1 MLILEILLILAL
13 VVWQGVVFTRNRQLI
28 SRVGEMYPAAGRIA
42 VQPIAVPVAEPLNL
56 GASSEWQLMATPEAA
71 PRPTATPTFYDALSA
86 NQASSEFQ
94 QIIADT
100 NEYLLNNRGAAADF
114 GILKDISERHAEALD
129 DEIQAQVTTPLY
141 LGLLGTF
148 TGAILGLVALVGN
161 PFGEAASGTSFSNT
175 DVQHFLG
182 GVLIAMVGSL
192 FGLAFT
198 LAGNQLLKQ
207 ARAQRDKQKNAY
219 YTFLQKALL
228 PKLNS
233 DMQAGMS
240 NLKAVLDTFNQDFF
254 SQIQNDFFSK
264 IHEFTPLIVSITD
277 NVSIQKKFL
286 EQLEKIGYS
295 ELANATIKVF
305 DRVDE
310 SAQTFEKFLGYQQ
323 ALNNTVTHGAEVA
336 QVITALLNRLT
347 ALEQGLASVPQYL
360 QQHDDALRQQV
371 AFFSQHGKLLADL
384 GAQIRQGVDA
394 GVQRMDAELDG
405 RLVELQREAAAAHEQ
420 WQRHFRQ
427 LNEDNIY
434 QKITEYL
441 NPFTQ
446 LPDQQRRLNTLQEQ
460 QAQQSAQALQR
471 LEARLANDTKLQQDL
486 LQQVARTN
494 AVLEKI
500 TQPNWFQRTI
510 LGKK

>member
-1 MLILEILLILAL
+1 MLLIEILLIVAL
-13 VVWQGVVFTRNRQLI
+13 VAWQAVVFWRNRQLTD
-28 SRVGEMYPAAGRIA
+28 RVGAMYPAAGAVA
-42 VQPIAVPVAEPLNL
+42 VQPIAFTA
-56 GASSEWQLMATPEAA
+56 AQPEKN
-71 PRPTATPTFYDALSA
+71 FEVQYDALLA
-86 NQASSEFQ
+86 RDASPEFGQ
-94 QIIADT
+94 VVVDT

-129 DEIQAQVTTPLY
+129 EEIQAQIATPLY

-148 TGAILGLVALVGN
+148 TGAILGLVSLVGN
-161 PFGEAASGTSFSNT
+161 PFADAVVDPAKDTSFSNN

-182 GVLIAMVGSL
+182 GVLIAMIGSL

-198 LAGNQLLKQ
+198 LAGNQRLKQ
-207 ARAQRDKQKNAY
+207 ARAGRDRNKNAY

-240 NLKAVLDTFNQDFF
+240 NLKSVLDTFNTDFF

-264 IHEFTPLIVSITD
+264 IHEFTPLIASITE
-277 NVSIQKKFL
+277 NVSVQKRFL

-336 QVITALLNRLT
+336 QVITALLNRLG

-384 GAQIRQGVDA
+384 GAQVRQGVSE
-394 GVQRMDAELDG
+394 GTHRMDVALDG
-405 RLVELQREAAAAHEQ
+405 RLQELQREATEAHEQ
-420 WQRHFRQ
+420 WQRHFRE
-427 LNEDNIY
+427 LNHNNVY
-434 QKITEYL
+434 QQITEYL

-446 LPDQQRRLNTLQEQ
+446 LPAQQKDLNVLQER
-460 QAQQSAQALQR
+460 QAALAAQAMQR
-471 LEARLANDTKLQQDL
+471 LEARLLADASLQEQL
-486 LQQVARTN
+486 LQQVDRTN
-494 AVLEKI
+494 AVLEKL
-500 TQPNWFQRTI
+500 TQPTWFQRTV

>member
-1 MLILEILLILAL
+1 MLLIEILLILAL
-13 VVWQGVVFTRNRQLI
+13 VAWQAVVFLRNRQLI
-28 SRVGEMYPAAGRIA
+28 GRIQDMYPAAGA
-42 VQPIAVPVAEPLNL
+42 VGVQPIPYTAAQPEKNFAV
-56 GASSEWQLMATPEAA
+56 Q
-71 PRPTATPTFYDALSA
+71 YDALIA
-86 NQASSEFQ
+86 NNTSPEFG
-94 QIIADT
+94 QIITDT

-129 DEIQAQVTTPLY
+129 DEIQAQITTPLY

-148 TGAILGLVALVGN
+148 TGAIIGLVSLVGN
-161 PFGEAASGTSFSNT
+161 PFADVTANPNTDTSFSNG

-182 GVLIAMVGSL
+182 GVLIAMIGSL

-207 ARAQRDKQKNAY
+207 ARAVRDRQKNAY

-240 NLKAVLDTFNQDFF
+240 NLKSVLDTFNAEFF

-264 IHEFTPLIVSITD
+264 IHEFTPLIASITE
-277 NVSIQKKFL
+277 NVSVQKRFL

-295 ELANATIKVF
+295 ELANATVKVF

-323 ALNNTVTHGAEVA
+323 ALNTTVTHSTEAA
-336 QVITALLNRLT
+336 QTIGALLNRLT
-347 ALEQGLASVPQYL
+347 ALEQGLTSVPQYL

-371 AFFSQHGKLLADL
+371 AFFTQHSSLLKDL
-384 GAQIRQGVDA
+384 GAQIRQGVSE
-394 GVQRMDAELDG
+394 GVHRMDAELDG
-405 RLVELQREAAAAHEQ
+405 RLQQLQQEASTAHEQ
-420 WQRHFRQ
+420 WQQHFRR
-427 LNEDNIY
+427 LNQDNIY

-446 LPDQQRRLNTLQEQ
+446 LPAQQKDLNLLQERQSQ
-460 QAQQSAQALQR
+460 QTAQAMQR
-471 LEARLANDTKLQQDL
+471 LEGRLLVDSQLQQEL
-486 LQQVARTN
+486 LKQVDRTN
-494 AVLEKI
+494 KVLEELTK
-500 TQPNWFQRTI
+500 PNWFQRNV

>member
-1 MLILEILLILAL
+1 MFLVEILLILAL
-13 VVWQGVVFTRNRQLI
+13 VAWQAVVFLRNRLLI
-28 SRVGEMYPAAGRIA
+28 GRIQGMYPAAGA
-42 VQPIAVPVAEPLNL
+42 VGVQPIPYTAA
-56 GASSEWQLMATPEAA
+56 QPEKN
-71 PRPTATPTFYDALSA
+71 FEVQYDALIA
-86 NQASSEFQ
+86 NNTSPEFG
-94 QIIADT
+94 QIITDT

-129 DEIQAQVTTPLY
+129 DEIQAQITTPLY

-148 TGAILGLVALVGN
+148 TGAIIGLVSLVGN
-161 PFGEAASGTSFSNT
+161 PFADVAANPNTDTSFSNG

-182 GVLIAMVGSL
+182 GVLIAMIGSL

-207 ARAQRDKQKNAY
+207 ARAVRDRQKNAY

-240 NLKAVLDTFNQDFF
+240 NLKSVLDSFNAEFF

-264 IHEFTPLIVSITD
+264 IHEFTPLIASITE
-277 NVSIQKKFL
+277 NVSVQKRFL

-295 ELANATIKVF
+295 ELANATVKVF

-323 ALNNTVTHGAEVA
+323 ALNTTVVHSTEAA
-336 QVITALLNRLT
+336 QTIGALLNRLT

-384 GAQIRQGVDA
+384 GAQIRQGVSE
-394 GVQRMDAELDG
+394 GVHRMDAELDG
-405 RLVELQREAAAAHEQ
+405 RLQELQKEASAAHEQ
-420 WQRHFRQ
+420 WQQHFRR
-427 LNEDNIY
+427 LNQDNIY

-446 LPDQQRRLNTLQEQ
+446 LPAQQKDLNLLQER
-460 QAQQSAQALQR
+460 QAQQTAQAMQR
-471 LEARLANDTKLQQDL
+471 LEGRLVVDSQVQQEL
-486 LQQVARTN
+486 LKQVDRTN
-494 AVLEKI
+494 KVLEELTK
-500 TQPNWFQRTI
+500 PNWFQRNF

>member
-1 MLILEILLILAL
+1 MLIIELLLILAL
-13 VVWQGVVFTRNRQLI
+13 VAWQAVVFWRNRQLTD
-28 SRVGEMYPAAGRIA
+28 RVGAMYPAAGAVA
-42 VQPIAVPVAEPLNL
+42 VQPIAYTAAN
-56 GASSEWQLMATPEAA
+56 PEKN
-71 PRPTATPTFYDALSA
+71 FDVQYDALLTRDA
-86 NQASSEFQ
+86 APEFG

-100 NEYLLNNRGAAADF
+100 NEYLQNNRGAAADF

-129 DEIQAQVTTPLY
+129 EEIQAQIATPLY

-148 TGAILGLVALVGN
+148 TGAILGLVSLVGN
-161 PFGEAASGTSFSNT
+161 PFVGAAADPARDTSFSNV

-182 GVLIAMVGSL
+182 GVLIAMIGSL

-207 ARAQRDKQKNAY
+207 ARARRDRNKNAY

-240 NLKAVLDTFNQDFF
+240 NLKSVLDTFNTEFF
-254 SQIQNDFFSK
+254 SQIQNDFFCK
-264 IHEFTPLIVSITD
+264 IHEFTPLIASITE
-277 NVSIQKKFL
+277 NVSVQKRFL

-323 ALNNTVTHGAEVA
+323 ALNNTVTHSTEAA
-336 QVITALLNRLT
+336 QVINTLLNRLT
-347 ALEQGLASVPQYL
+347 ALEQGLSSVPQYL

-384 GAQIRQGVDA
+384 GAQIRQGVSE
-394 GVQRMDAELDG
+394 GVHRMDSQLDG
-405 RLVELQREAAAAHEQ
+405 RLQELQREATQAHEQ
-420 WQRHFRQ
+420 WQRHFRE
-427 LNEDNIY
+427 LNSNNVY

-446 LPDQQRRLNTLQEQ
+446 LPAQQKDLNVLQER
-460 QAQQSAQALQR
+460 QAALTAQALQR
-471 LEARLANDTKLQQDL
+471 LEGRLLADSQLQQQL
-486 LQQVARTN
+486 MQQVALTN
-494 AVLEKI
+494 SVLADLTK
-500 TQPNWFQRTI
+500 PNWFQRTV

>member
-1 MLILEILLILAL
+1 MLLLEIILVLAL
-13 VVWQGVVFTRNRQLI
+13 VAWQGVVFWRNRQLTD
-28 SRVGEMYPAAGRIA
+28 RVGTMFPAAGTVG
-42 VQPIAVPVAEPLNL
+42 VQPIPFSAA
-56 GASSEWQLMATPEAA
+56 QPEKN
-71 PRPTATPTFYDALSA
+71 FDVQYDALITRD
-86 NQASSEFQ
+86 ASPEFN

-129 DEIQAQVTTPLY
+129 EEIQAQIATPLY

-161 PFGEAASGTSFSNT
+161 PFAEVSANPRLDTSFSNT
-175 DVQHFLG
+175 DVQRFLG
-182 GVLIAMVGSL
+182 GVLIAMIGSL

-198 LAGNQLLKQ
+198 LAGNHLLKQ
-207 ARAQRDKQKNAY
+207 ARAVRDRNKNAY

-240 NLKAVLDTFNQDFF
+240 NLKAVLDSFNAEFF

-264 IHEFTPLIVSITD
+264 IHEFTPLIASITE
-277 NVSIQKKFL
+277 NVSVQKRFL

-336 QVITALLNRLT
+336 QVINALLNRLT

-384 GAQIRQGVDA
+384 GAQIRQGVSE
-394 GVQRMDAELDG
+394 GVHRMDAELDG
-405 RLVELQREAAAAHEQ
+405 RLQELQQEATAAHEQ
-420 WQRHFRQ
+420 WQQHFRR
-427 LNEDNIY
+427 LNQDNIY

-446 LPDQQRRLNTLQEQ
+446 LPAQQQHLNELQER
-460 QAQQSAQALQR
+460 QAALAAQALQR
-471 LEARLANDTKLQQDL
+471 LEVRIAADAALQRSL
-486 LQQVARTN
+486 LEQVDRTN
-494 AVLEKI
+494 RVLEEI
-500 TQPNWFQRTI
+500 TRPNWFQRTV

>member
-1 MLILEILLILAL
+1 MLIVEILLVLAL
-13 VVWQGVVFTRNRQLI
+13 VGWQALVFFRNRQLI
-28 SRVGEMYPAAGRIA
+28 RQVEDMYPVAGRIA
-42 VQPIAVPVAEPLNL
+42 VQPIVVPYTTGDLSQNPDI
-56 GASSEWQLMATPEAA
+56 
-71 PRPTATPTFYDALSA
+71 RYDALIA
-86 NQASSEFQ
+86 NNPSTEFG

-114 GILKDISERHAEALD
+114 AILKDISERHAEALD
-129 DEIQAQVTTPLY
+129 EEIQAQIATPLY

-161 PFGEAASGTSFSNT
+161 PFADVSPNPAADTSFSNS
-175 DVQHFLG
+175 DVQRFLG
-182 GVLIAMVGSL
+182 GVLIAMIGSL

-198 LAGNQLLKQ
+198 LAGNHLLKQ
-207 ARAQRDKQKNAY
+207 ARALSDRHRNAY

-233 DMQAGMS
+233 DMQTGMS
-240 NLKAVLDTFNQDFF
+240 NLKAVLDTFNTDFF
-254 SQIQNDFFSK
+254 SKIQNDFFSK
-264 IHEFTPLIVSITD
+264 ISEFTPLIASITD
-277 NVSIQKKFL
+277 NISIQKNFL
-286 EQLEKIGYS
+286 EKIEQIGYS

-336 QVITALLNRLT
+336 QVIVALLNRLT

-371 AFFSQHGKLLADL
+371 AFFTQHGKLLTDL
-384 GAQIRQGVDA
+384 GAQIRQGLSE
-394 GVQRMDAELDG
+394 GVHKIDTELDE
-405 RLVELQREAAAAHEQ
+405 RLLELQREATTAHEE

-427 LNEDNIY
+427 LNQDNVY

-441 NPFTQ
+441 NPFSQ
-446 LPDQQRRLNTLQEQ
+446 LPEQ
-460 QAQQSAQALQR
+460 QKALNIIQERQALQTNR
-471 LEARLANDTKLQQDL
+471 ALEQLEQRLAADTTLQQQL

-494 AVLEKI
+494 TVLEQLTK
-500 TQPNWFQRTI
+500 PNWFQRTL

>member
-1 MLILEILLILAL
+1 MLLLEIVLVLAL
-13 VVWQGVVFTRNRQLI
+13 VAWQGIVFWRNRLLTD
-28 SRVGEMYPAAGRIA
+28 RVAAMYPAAGAVA
-42 VQPIAVPVAEPLNL
+42 VQPIPFTAANPDKNFAV
-56 GASSEWQLMATPEAA
+56 Q
-71 PRPTATPTFYDALSA
+71 YDALITRD
-86 NQASSEFQ
+86 ASPEFG
-94 QIIADT
+94 QIVADT

-129 DEIQAQVTTPLY
+129 EEIQAQIATPLY
-141 LGLLGTF
+141 LGVLGTF

-161 PFGEAASGTSFSNT
+161 PFAEVSANPQLDTSFSNN
-175 DVQHFLG
+175 DVQRFLG
-182 GVLIAMVGSL
+182 GVLIAMIGSL

-198 LAGNQLLKQ
+198 LAGNHLLKQ
-207 ARAQRDKQKNAY
+207 ARTVRDRNKNAY

-240 NLKAVLDTFNQDFF
+240 NLKAVLDSFNAEFF

-264 IHEFTPLIVSITD
+264 IHEFTPLIASITE
-277 NVSIQKKFL
+277 NVSVQKRFL

-336 QVITALLNRLT
+336 QVINALLNRLT
-347 ALEQGLASVPQYL
+347 SLEQGLASVPQYL

-384 GAQIRQGVDA
+384 GAQIRQGVSE
-394 GVQRMDAELDG
+394 GVHRMDQELDG
-405 RLVELQREAAAAHEQ
+405 RLQELQQEATQAHEQ
-420 WQRHFRQ
+420 WQQHFRR
-427 LNEDNIY
+427 LNQDNIY

-441 NPFTQ
+441 NPSTQ
-446 LPDQQRRLNTLQEQ
+446 LPAQQKDLNTLQER
-460 QAQQSAQALQR
+460 QAAVTAQALQR
-471 LEARLANDTKLQQDL
+471 LEVRIAADAALQGSL
-486 LQQVARTN
+486 LEQVQRTN

-500 TQPNWFQRTI
+500 TQPNWFQRAV

>member
-1 MLILEILLILAL
+1 MLIIEILLVLAL
-13 VVWQGVVFTRNRQLI
+13 VAWQAVVFWRNRQLTD
-28 SRVGEMYPAAGRIA
+28 RVAAMYPVAGGVA
-42 VQPIAVPVAEPLNL
+42 VQPIPFTAANPEKNFAV
-56 GASSEWQLMATPEAA
+56 Q
-71 PRPTATPTFYDALSA
+71 YDALITRD
-86 NQASSEFQ
+86 ASPEFG
-94 QIIADT
+94 QIVIDT

-129 DEIQAQVTTPLY
+129 EEIQAQIATPLY

-148 TGAILGLVALVGN
+148 VGAILGLVALVGN
-161 PFGEAASGTSFSNT
+161 PFAEAVADPAKDTSFSNG
-175 DVQHFLG
+175 DVQRFLG
-182 GVLIAMVGSL
+182 GVLIAMIGSL

-207 ARAQRDKQKNAY
+207 ARALRDRHKNAY

-240 NLKAVLDTFNQDFF
+240 NLKAVLDTFNAEFF

-264 IHEFTPLIVSITD
+264 IHEFTPLIASITE
-277 NVSIQKKFL
+277 NVSVQKRFL

-323 ALNNTVTHGAEVA
+323 ALNNTVNHGAEVA
-336 QVITALLNRLT
+336 QVITALLNRLS

-384 GAQIRQGVDA
+384 GAQIRQGVSE
-394 GVQRMDAELDG
+394 GVHRMDVELDG
-405 RLVELQREAAAAHEQ
+405 RLQELQQEATQAHEQ
-420 WQRHFRQ
+420 WQQHFRR
-427 LNEDNIY
+427 LNQDNIY

-446 LPDQQRRLNTLQEQ
+446 LPAQQKDLNTLQER
-460 QAQQSAQALQR
+460 QAAVTAQALQR
-471 LEARLANDTKLQQDL
+471 LEVRIAADAALQGSL
-486 LQQVARTN
+486 LEQVQRTN

-500 TQPNWFQRTI
+500 TQPNWFQRAV

>member
-1 MLILEILLILAL
+1 MLLLEILLIVAL
-13 VVWQGVVFTRNRQLI
+13 VAWQAVVFWHNRQLTGQV
-28 SRVGEMYPAAGRIA
+28 RAMYPVAGAVA
-42 VQPIAVPVAEPLNL
+42 VQPIPFTSTNPEKHFAV
-56 GASSEWQLMATPEAA
+56 Q
-71 PRPTATPTFYDALSA
+71 YDALITR
-86 NQASSEFQ
+86 NASPEFAE
-94 QIIADT
+94 IITDT

-129 DEIQAQVTTPLY
+129 EEIQAQIATPLY

-148 TGAILGLVALVGN
+148 TGAILGLISLVGN
-161 PFGEAASGTSFSNT
+161 PFAEVATDPGKDTSFNNS
-175 DVQHFLG
+175 DVLHFLG
-182 GVLIAMVGSL
+182 GVLIAMIGSL

-207 ARAQRDKQKNAY
+207 ARAVRDRNKNAY

-240 NLKAVLDTFNQDFF
+240 NLKSVLDTFNADFF

-264 IHEFTPLIVSITD
+264 IHEFTPLIASITE
-277 NVSIQKKFL
+277 NVSVQKNFL

-336 QVITALLNRLT
+336 QVITTLLNRLT
-347 ALEQGLASVPQYL
+347 SLEQGLASVPQYL

-384 GAQIRQGVDA
+384 GAQIRQGVSE
-394 GVQRMDAELDG
+394 GVHRMDVELDS
-405 RLVELQREAAAAHEQ
+405 RLQELQQEATQAHEQ
-420 WQRHFRQ
+420 WQRHFRE
-427 LNEDNIY
+427 LNNNNVY

-441 NPFTQ
+441 DPFTQ
-446 LPDQQRRLNTLQEQ
+446 LPAQQRDLNALQER
-460 QAQQSAQALQR
+460 QAGLAAQAMQRLEVRIAADAALQR
-471 LEARLANDTKLQQDL
+471 SLLE
-486 LQQVARTN
+486 QVEHTN
-494 AVLEKI
+494 AVLEKVA
-500 TQPNWFQRTI
+500 QPNWFQRTV

>member
-1 MLILEILLILAL
+1 MLIIEILLVLAL
-13 VVWQGVVFTRNRQLI
+13 VAWQAVVFWRNRQLTD
-28 SRVGEMYPAAGRIA
+28 RVAAMYPVAGGVA
-42 VQPIAVPVAEPLNL
+42 VQPIPFTAANPEKNFAV
-56 GASSEWQLMATPEAA
+56 Q
-71 PRPTATPTFYDALSA
+71 YDALITRD
-86 NQASSEFQ
+86 ASPEFG
-94 QIIADT
+94 QIVIDT

-129 DEIQAQVTTPLY
+129 EEIQAQIATPLY

-148 TGAILGLVALVGN
+148 VGAILGLVALVGN
-161 PFGEAASGTSFSNT
+161 PFAEAVADPAKDTSFSNG
-175 DVQHFLG
+175 DVQRFLG
-182 GVLIAMVGSL
+182 GVLIAMIGSL

-207 ARAQRDKQKNAY
+207 ARALRDRHKNAY

-240 NLKAVLDTFNQDFF
+240 NLKAVLDTFNAEFF

-264 IHEFTPLIVSITD
+264 IHEFTPLIASITE
-277 NVSIQKKFL
+277 NVSVQKRFL

-323 ALNNTVTHGAEVA
+323 ALNNTVNHGAEVA
-336 QVITALLNRLT
+336 QVITALLNRLS

-384 GAQIRQGVDA
+384 GAQIRQGVSE
-394 GVQRMDAELDG
+394 GVHRMDVELDG
-405 RLVELQREAAAAHEQ
+405 RLQELQQEATQAHEQ
-420 WQRHFRQ
+420 WQQYFRR
-427 LNEDNIY
+427 LNQDNIY

-441 NPFTQ
+441 DPFTQ
-446 LPDQQRRLNTLQEQ
+446 LPAQQKDLNTLQER
-460 QAQQSAQALQR
+460 QAAVTAQALQR
-471 LEARLANDTKLQQDL
+471 LEVRIAADAALQGSL
-486 LQQVARTN
+486 LEQVQRTN

-500 TQPNWFQRTI
+500 TQPNWFQRAV

>member
-1 MLILEILLILAL
+1 
-13 VVWQGVVFTRNRQLI
+13 
-28 SRVGEMYPAAGRIA
+28 
-42 VQPIAVPVAEPLNL
+42 
-56 GASSEWQLMATPEAA
+56 
-71 PRPTATPTFYDALSA
+71 
-86 NQASSEFQ
+86 
-94 QIIADT
+94 
-100 NEYLLNNRGAAADF
+100 
-114 GILKDISERHAEALD
+114 
-129 DEIQAQVTTPLY
+129 
-141 LGLLGTF
+141 
-148 TGAILGLVALVGN
+148 
-161 PFGEAASGTSFSNT
+161 
-175 DVQHFLG
+175 
-182 GVLIAMVGSL
+182 
-192 FGLAFT
+192 

-207 ARAQRDKQKNAY
+207 ARARRDRNKNAY

-240 NLKAVLDTFNQDFF
+240 NLKSVLDTFNAEFF

-264 IHEFTPLIVSITD
+264 IHEFTPLIASITE
-277 NVSIQKKFL
+277 NVSVQKRFL

-323 ALNNTVTHGAEVA
+323 ALNTTVTHSTEAA
-336 QVITALLNRLT
+336 QTIGALLSRLT

-384 GAQIRQGVDA
+384 GAQIRQGVSE
-394 GVQRMDAELDG
+394 GVHRMDVELDG
-405 RLVELQREAAAAHEQ
+405 RLRELQQEATQAHEQ
-420 WQRHFRQ
+420 WQRHFRE
-427 LNEDNIY
+427 LNNNNVY

-446 LPDQQRRLNTLQEQ
+446 LPAQQRDLNSLQER
-460 QAQQSAQALQR
+460 QAALVAQALQR
-471 LEARLANDTKLQQDL
+471 LEVRIAADSALQRSL
-486 LQQVARTN
+486 LEQVERTN
-494 AVLEKI
+494 AVLEKV
-500 TQPNWFQRTI
+500 TQPNWFQRTV

>member
-1 MLILEILLILAL
+1 MLFIEIALILAL
-13 VVWQGVVFTRNRQLI
+13 VAWQAVVFWRNRQLI
-28 SRVGEMYPAAGRIA
+28 ERVSAMYPPAGRVA
-42 VQPIAVPVAEPLNL
+42 VQPIPFTSANPDKNFEVH
-56 GASSEWQLMATPEAA
+56 
-71 PRPTATPTFYDALSA
+71 YDALITRD
-86 NQASSEFQ
+86 ASPEFS

-100 NEYLLNNRGAAADF
+100 NEYLQNNRGAAADF

-129 DEIQAQVTTPLY
+129 EEIQAQIATPLY

-148 TGAILGLVALVGN
+148 TGAILGLLSLVGN
-161 PFGEAASGTSFSNT
+161 PFADVVTDPALDTSFSNT

-207 ARAQRDKQKNAY
+207 ARAVRDRNINAY
-219 YTFLQKALL
+219 YTYLQKALL

-233 DMQAGMS
+233 DMQAGMA
-240 NLKAVLDTFNQDFF
+240 NLKSVLDTFNAEFF

-264 IHEFTPLIVSITD
+264 IHEFTPLIASITE
-277 NVSIQKKFL
+277 NVSVQKRFL

-295 ELANATIKVF
+295 ELANATVKVF

-384 GAQIRQGVDA
+384 GAQIRQGVSE
-394 GVQRMDAELDG
+394 GVHRMDQELDG
-405 RLVELQREAAAAHEQ
+405 RLVELQKEATEAHEQ
-420 WQRHFRQ
+420 WQRHFRE
-427 LNEDNIY
+427 LNHNNVY

-441 NPFTQ
+441 NPFTELPAQQQQ
-446 LPDQQRRLNTLQEQ
+446 LNVLQER
-460 QAQQSAQALQR
+460 QASLAAQAMQR
-471 LEARLANDTKLQQDL
+471 MEARLLADAQLQQQLL
-486 LQQVARTN
+486 LQVDRTN
-494 AVLEKI
+494 KVLEEI
-500 TQPNWFQRTI
+500 TKPNWFQRNV

>member
-1 MLILEILLILAL
+1 MLFVEILLVL
-13 VVWQGVVFTRNRQLI
+13 VLVGWQAVVFYRNRLLTA
-28 SRVGEMYPAAGRIA
+28 RVGEMYPAAGQVA
-42 VQPIAVPVAEPLNL
+42 VQPIILPRTGAD
-56 GASSEWQLMATPEAA
+56 GASAFSS
-71 PRPTATPTFYDALSA
+71 YDALVAGRTSA
-86 NQASSEFQ
+86 EFGL
-94 QIIADT
+94 IINDT
-100 NEYLLNNRGAAADF
+100 NEYLLNNHGAAADF
-114 GILKDISERHAEALD
+114 GILKDISERHAESLD
-129 DEIQAQVTTPLY
+129 EEIQAQITTPLY

-148 TGAILGLVALVGN
+148 TGAILGLISLVGN
-161 PFGEAASGTSFSNT
+161 PFASAPVNPATDTSFSNG

-182 GVLIAMVGSL
+182 GVLIAMIGSL

-198 LAGNQLLKQ
+198 LAGNHLLKQ
-207 ARAQRDKQKNAY
+207 ARARRDRHKNAY

-233 DMQAGMS
+233 DMQTGMS
-240 NLKAVLDTFNQDFF
+240 NLKAVLDTFNTDFF
-254 SQIQNDFFSK
+254 SKIQNDFFSK
-264 IHEFTPLIVSITD
+264 ISEFTPLIASVTD
-277 NVSIQKKFL
+277 NISVQKRFL
-286 EQLEKIGYS
+286 EKLEQIGYS
-295 ELANATIKVF
+295 ELANATVKVF

-336 QVITALLNRLT
+336 QVISALLNRLT

-371 AFFSQHGKLLADL
+371 SFFSQHGKLLADI
-384 GAQIRQGVDA
+384 GAQIRQGVDQ

-405 RLVELQREAAAAHEQ
+405 RLAELQREATAAHEQ

-427 LNEDNIY
+427 LNDNNVY

-441 NPFTQ
+441 DPFTQ
-446 LPDQQRRLNTLQEQ
+446 LPEQQRKLNTLQEH
-460 QAQQSAQALQR
+460 QAQLSAQALQR

-494 AVLEKI
+494 AVLEKL

>member
-1 MLILEILLILAL
+1 MLLIEIVLIMAL
-13 VVWQGVVFTRNRQLI
+13 VAWQALVFWRNRQLTD
-28 SRVGEMYPAAGRIA
+28 RVEAMYPVVGAVG
-42 VQPIAVPVAEPLNL
+42 VQPIPFTSAN
-56 GASSEWQLMATPEAA
+56 PEKN
-71 PRPTATPTFYDALSA
+71 FDVQYDALITRD
-86 NQASSEFQ
+86 ASPEFG
-94 QIIADT
+94 QIIVDT

-129 DEIQAQVTTPLY
+129 EEIQAQVATPLY

-148 TGAILGLVALVGN
+148 TGAILGLVSLVGN
-161 PFGEAASGTSFSNT
+161 PFADVVADPAKDTSFSNG

-182 GVLIAMVGSL
+182 GVLIAMIGSL

-207 ARAQRDKQKNAY
+207 ARAVRDRNKNAY

-240 NLKAVLDTFNQDFF
+240 NLKSVLDTFNTDFF

-264 IHEFTPLIVSITD
+264 IHEFTPLIASITE
-277 NVSIQKKFL
+277 NVSVQKRFL

-323 ALNNTVTHGAEVA
+323 ALNNTVNHGAEVA

-384 GAQIRQGVDA
+384 GAQIRQGVSE
-394 GVQRMDAELDG
+394 GVHRMDVDLDG
-405 RLVELQREAAAAHEQ
+405 RLLELQHEATEAHEQ
-420 WQRHFRQ
+420 WQRHFRE
-427 LNEDNIY
+427 LNHNNVY

-446 LPDQQRRLNTLQEQ
+446 LPATQRDLNALQEK
-460 QAQQSAQALQR
+460 QAALSAQAMQR
-471 LEARLANDTKLQQDL
+471 MEARLLADTQLQQQL
-486 LQQVARTN
+486 MQQVARTN
-494 AVLEKI
+494 TVLEELTK
-500 TQPNWFQRTI
+500 PNWFQRTV

>member
-1 MLILEILLILAL
+1 MLLIEILLILAL
-13 VVWQGVVFTRNRQLI
+13 VAWQGVVFFRNRQLTA
-28 SRVGEMYPAAGRIA
+28 RVGAMYPAAGSIA
-42 VQPIAVPVAEPLNL
+42 VQPIPF
-56 GASSEWQLMATPEAA
+56 TAA
-71 PRPTATPTFYDALSA
+71 DPDRNFDVQYDALMTRD
-86 NQASSEFQ
+86 ASPEFG
-94 QIIADT
+94 QIIVDT

-129 DEIQAQVTTPLY
+129 EEIQAQISTPLY

-148 TGAILGLVALVGN
+148 TGAILGLVSLVGN
-161 PFGEAASGTSFSNT
+161 PFAEAVADPAKDTSFSNN

-182 GVLIAMVGSL
+182 GVLIAMIGSL

-207 ARAQRDKQKNAY
+207 ARARRDRNKNAY

-233 DMQAGMS
+233 DMQAGMA
-240 NLKAVLDTFNQDFF
+240 NLKSVLDTFNTEFF

-264 IHEFTPLIVSITD
+264 IHEFTPLIASITE
-277 NVSIQKKFL
+277 NVSVQKRFL

-295 ELANATIKVF
+295 ELANATIRVF

-384 GAQIRQGVDA
+384 GAQIRQGVSE
-394 GVQRMDAELDG
+394 GVHRMDVELDG
-405 RLVELQREAAAAHEQ
+405 RLLELQKEATEAHEQ
-420 WQRHFRQ
+420 WQRHFRE
-427 LNEDNIY
+427 LNQNNVY

-446 LPDQQRRLNTLQEQ
+446 LPAQQKDLNVLQER
-460 QAQQSAQALQR
+460 QANLAAQAMQR
-471 LEARLANDTKLQQDL
+471 MEARLLADSQLQQAL
-486 LQQVARTN
+486 LQQVDRTN
-494 AVLEKI
+494 KVLEEI
-500 TQPNWFQRTI
+500 TKPNWFQRNF

>member
-1 MLILEILLILAL
+1 MLLIEIVLVLAL
-13 VVWQGVVFTRNRQLI
+13 VAWQAYVFWHNRQLTA
-28 SRVGEMYPAAGRIA
+28 RVQAMYPPAGAVA
-42 VQPIAVPVAEPLNL
+42 VQPITYTAENPEKNFAV
-56 GASSEWQLMATPEAA
+56 Q
-71 PRPTATPTFYDALSA
+71 YDALITRD
-86 NQASSEFQ
+86 ASPEFG

-100 NEYLLNNRGAAADF
+100 NEYLQNNRGAAADF

-129 DEIQAQVTTPLY
+129 EEIQAQIATPLY

-148 TGAILGLVALVGN
+148 TGAILGLVSLVGN
-161 PFGEAASGTSFSNT
+161 PFADAAADPALDTSFSNT

-182 GVLIAMVGSL
+182 GVLIAMIGSL

-207 ARAQRDKQKNAY
+207 ARAARDRHKNAY
-219 YTFLQKALL
+219 YTYLQKALL

-233 DMQAGMS
+233 DMQAGMA
-240 NLKAVLDTFNQDFF
+240 NLKSVLDTFNTDFF

-264 IHEFTPLIVSITD
+264 IHEFTPLIASITE
-277 NVSIQKKFL
+277 NVSVQKRFL

-323 ALNNTVTHGAEVA
+323 ALNTTVTHSNEAA
-336 QVITALLNRLT
+336 QSIGSLLNRLT

-384 GAQIRQGVDA
+384 GAQVRQGVSE
-394 GVQRMDAELDG
+394 GVHRMDQELDG
-405 RLVELQREAAAAHEQ
+405 RLQELQQEATEAHEQ
-420 WQRHFRQ
+420 WQRHFRE
-427 LNEDNIY
+427 LNHNNVY

-441 NPFTQ
+441 NPFAQ
-446 LPDQQRRLNTLQEQ
+446 LPAQQQQLNVLQER
-460 QAQQSAQALQR
+460 QAALAAQAMQR
-471 LEARLANDTKLQQDL
+471 MEARLLADAQIQQQL
-486 LQQVARTN
+486 LQQVDRTN
-494 AVLEKI
+494 KVLEEI
-500 TQPNWFQRTI
+500 TRPNWFQRTV

>member
-1 MLILEILLILAL
+1 MLLVEILLVLAL
-13 VVWQGVVFTRNRQLI
+13 VGWQALVFRRNSQLTD
-28 SRVGEMYPAAGRIA
+28 RVKAMYPAAGRVA
-42 VQPIAVPVAEPLNL
+42 VQPIVVPYTAGDL
-56 GASSEWQLMATPEAA
+56 ASNPDIK
-71 PRPTATPTFYDALSA
+71 YDALITEGTSV
-86 NQASSEFQ
+86 EFVH
-94 QIIADT
+94 IITDT

-114 GILKDISERHAEALD
+114 AILKDISERHAEALD
-129 DEIQAQVTTPLY
+129 EEIQAQIATPLY

-148 TGAILGLVALVGN
+148 VGAIMGLVALVGN
-161 PFGEAASGTSFSNT
+161 PFAAHTDNPALDTSFSNG
-175 DVQHFLG
+175 DVQRFLG

-207 ARAQRDKQKNAY
+207 ARTQRDRYKNAY

-233 DMQAGMS
+233 DMQTGMN
-240 NLKAVLDTFNQDFF
+240 NLKAVLDTFNTDFF
-254 SQIQNDFFSK
+254 SKIQNDFFSK
-264 IHEFTPLIVSITD
+264 ISEFTPLIASITD
-277 NVSIQKKFL
+277 NISVQKNFL
-286 EQLEKIGYS
+286 EKIEQIGYS

-336 QVITALLNRLT
+336 QVIVALLNRLT
-347 ALEQGLASVPQYL
+347 ALEQGLSSVPQYL

-384 GAQIRQGVDA
+384 GAQIRQGIDQ

-405 RLVELQREAAAAHEQ
+405 RLQELQREATAAHEQ
-420 WQRHFRQ
+420 WQRYFRQ
-427 LNEDNIY
+427 LNQDNVF

-446 LPDQQRRLNTLQEQ
+446 LPEQQRALNVLQEK
-460 QAQQSAQALQR
+460 QAATTTQALQ
-471 LEARLANDTKLQQDL
+471 LFEQRLAADTALQQQL

-494 AVLEKI
+494 AVLEKM
-500 TQPNWFQRTI
+500 TQKNWFQRMV
-510 LGKK
+510 GS

>member
-1 MLILEILLILAL
+1 MLLLEIVLVLAL
-13 VVWQGVVFTRNRQLI
+13 VAWQAVVFWRNRQLTD
-28 SRVGEMYPAAGRIA
+28 RVRALYPAAGAVA
-42 VQPIAVPVAEPLNL
+42 VQPITYTAANPEKNFAVH
-56 GASSEWQLMATPEAA
+56 
-71 PRPTATPTFYDALSA
+71 YDALITRD
-86 NQASSEFQ
+86 ASPEFG

-100 NEYLLNNRGAAADF
+100 NEYLQNNQGAAADF

-129 DEIQAQVTTPLY
+129 EEIQAQIATPLY

-148 TGAILGLVALVGN
+148 TGAILGLVSLVGN
-161 PFGEAASGTSFSNT
+161 PFGAEVLDPAKDTSFSNT

-182 GVLIAMVGSL
+182 GVLIAMIGSL

-207 ARAQRDKQKNAY
+207 ARAQRDRHKNAY
-219 YTFLQKALL
+219 YTYLQKALL

-233 DMQAGMS
+233 DMQAGMA
-240 NLKAVLDTFNQDFF
+240 NLKSVLDTFNAEFF

-264 IHEFTPLIVSITD
+264 IHEFTPLIASITE
-277 NVSIQKKFL
+277 NVSVQKRFL

-323 ALNNTVTHGAEVA
+323 ALNTTVTHSNEAA
-336 QVITALLNRLT
+336 QTIGALLNRLT

-371 AFFSQHGKLLADL
+371 AFFSQHGKLLVDL
-384 GAQIRQGVDA
+384 GAQIRQGVSE
-394 GVQRMDAELDG
+394 GVHRMDQELDG
-405 RLVELQREAAAAHEQ
+405 RLQELQQEATEAHEQ
-420 WQRHFRQ
+420 WQRHFRE
-427 LNEDNIY
+427 LNSNNVY

-446 LPDQQRRLNTLQEQ
+446 LPAQQQQLNVLQER
-460 QAQQSAQALQR
+460 QAALAAQAMQR
-471 LEARLANDTKLQQDL
+471 MEARLLADGQLQQQL
-486 LQQVARTN
+486 LQQVDRTN
-494 AVLEKI
+494 AVLEKL
-500 TQPNWFQRTI
+500 TQPSWFQRTV

>member
-1 MLILEILLILAL
+1 MLLIEIALVLAL
-13 VVWQGVVFTRNRQLI
+13 VAWQAVVFWRNRQLTD
-28 SRVGEMYPAAGRIA
+28 RVGAMYPPAGMVA
-42 VQPIAVPVAEPLNL
+42 VQPIPFTAANPDKNFAVH
-56 GASSEWQLMATPEAA
+56 
-71 PRPTATPTFYDALSA
+71 YDALMTRD
-86 NQASSEFQ
+86 ASPEFN

-100 NEYLLNNRGAAADF
+100 NEYLQNNRGAAADF

-129 DEIQAQVTTPLY
+129 EEIQAQIATPLY

-148 TGAILGLVALVGN
+148 TGAILGLVSLVGN
-161 PFGEAASGTSFSNT
+161 PFADAAADPAADTSFSNT

-182 GVLIAMVGSL
+182 GVLIAMIGSL

-207 ARAQRDKQKNAY
+207 ARAARDRNINAY
-219 YTFLQKALL
+219 YTYLQKALL

-240 NLKAVLDTFNQDFF
+240 NLKAVLDTFND
-254 SQIQNDFFSK
+254 DFFSK
-264 IHEFTPLIVSITD
+264 IHEFTPLIASITE
-277 NVSIQKKFL
+277 NVSVQKRFL

-310 SAQTFEKFLGYQQ
+310 SAQTFEKFLGYQH

-347 ALEQGLASVPQYL
+347 ALEEGLASVPQYL

-384 GAQIRQGVDA
+384 GAQIRQGVSE
-394 GVQRMDAELDG
+394 GVHRMDVELDG
-405 RLVELQREAAAAHEQ
+405 RLQELQKEASQAHEQ
-420 WQRHFRQ
+420 WQRHFRE
-427 LNEDNIY
+427 LNQNNVY

-441 NPFTQ
+441 NPFSQ
-446 LPDQQRRLNTLQEQ
+446 LPAQQKDLNVLQER
-460 QAQQSAQALQR
+460 QANLAAQALQR
-471 LEARLANDTKLQQDL
+471 MEARLLADAQLQQQL
-486 LQQVARTN
+486 LQQVDRTN
-494 AVLEKI
+494 AVLEKL
-500 TQPNWFQRTI
+500 TQPNWFQRTV

>member
-1 MLILEILLILAL
+1 MLFIEIFLILAL
-13 VVWQGVVFTRNRQLI
+13 VAWQAVVFWRNRQLTD
-28 SRVGEMYPAAGRIA
+28 RVAAMYPVAGAVA
-42 VQPIAVPVAEPLNL
+42 VQPIPFTAAH
-56 GASSEWQLMATPEAA
+56 PEKN
-71 PRPTATPTFYDALSA
+71 FDVQYDAILTRD
-86 NQASSEFQ
+86 ASPEFG
-94 QIIADT
+94 QIVIDT

-129 DEIQAQVTTPLY
+129 EEIQAQIATPLY

-148 TGAILGLVALVGN
+148 TGAILGLVSLVGN
-161 PFGEAASGTSFSNT
+161 PFAEALADPAQDTSFSNA

-182 GVLIAMVGSL
+182 GVLIAMIGSL

-207 ARAQRDKQKNAY
+207 ARARRDRHKNAY

-240 NLKAVLDTFNQDFF
+240 NLKAVLDTFNADFF

-264 IHEFTPLIVSITD
+264 IHEFTPLITSITE
-277 NVSIQKKFL
+277 NVSVQKRFL

-323 ALNNTVTHGAEVA
+323 ALNSTVTHGAEVA
-336 QVITALLNRLT
+336 QVIGALLNRLT

-384 GAQIRQGVDA
+384 GAQIRQGVSE
-394 GVQRMDAELDG
+394 GVHRMDQELDG
-405 RLVELQREAAAAHEQ
+405 RLLELQKEATQAHEQ
-420 WQRHFRQ
+420 WQQHFRR
-427 LNEDNIY
+427 LNENNVY

-446 LPDQQRRLNTLQEQ
+446 LPAQQKDLNVLQER
-460 QAQQSAQALQR
+460 QAALAAQALQR
-471 LEARLANDTKLQQDL
+471 LEVRIAADATLQRSL
-486 LQQVARTN
+486 LEQVQRTN
-494 AVLEKI
+494 NVLEEI
-500 TQPNWFQRTI
+500 TRPNWFQRTV

>member
-1 MLILEILLILAL
+1 MLLIETLLILAL
-13 VVWQGVVFTRNRQLI
+13 VGWQAVVFWRNRYLAQ
-28 SRVGEMYPAAGRIA
+28 RVGTTYPVAGAVA
-42 VQPIAVPVAEPLNL
+42 VQPIPFTAAN
-56 GASSEWQLMATPEAA
+56 PEKDFAIQ
-71 PRPTATPTFYDALSA
+71 YDALITRD
-86 NQASSEFQ
+86 ASPEFG
-94 QIIADT
+94 QIIVDT

-114 GILKDISERHAEALD
+114 SILKDISERHAEALD
-129 DEIQAQVTTPLY
+129 EEIQAQIATPLY

-148 TGAILGLVALVGN
+148 TGAILGLVSLVGN
-161 PFGEAASGTSFSNT
+161 PFAEVSENPHTDASFSNG

-182 GVLIAMVGSL
+182 GVLIAMIGSL

-207 ARAQRDKQKNAY
+207 ARAQRDRNKNAY

-240 NLKAVLDTFNQDFF
+240 NLKSVLDSFNAEFF

-264 IHEFTPLIVSITD
+264 IHEFTPLIASITE
-277 NVSIQKKFL
+277 NISVQKRFL

-295 ELANATIKVF
+295 ELANATVKVF

-323 ALNNTVTHGAEVA
+323 ALNTTVTHSTEAA
-336 QVITALLNRLT
+336 QTIGSLLNRLT

-371 AFFSQHGKLLADL
+371 AFFSQHGKLLADI
-384 GAQIRQGVDA
+384 GAQIRQGVSE
-394 GVQRMDAELDG
+394 GVHRMDVELDG
-405 RLVELQREAAAAHEQ
+405 RLRELQQEATEAHEQ
-420 WQRHFRQ
+420 WQRHFRE
-427 LNEDNIY
+427 LNSNNVY

-446 LPDQQRRLNTLQEQ
+446 LPAQQRDLNALQER
-460 QAQQSAQALQR
+460 QAGLVAQALQR
-471 LEARLANDTKLQQDL
+471 LEVRIAADAALQRSL
-486 LQQVARTN
+486 LEQVERTN
-494 AVLEKI
+494 TVLEKV
-500 TQPNWFQRTI
+500 TQPNWFQRAI

>member
-1 MLILEILLILAL
+1 MLLVEIVLILAL
-13 VVWQGVVFTRNRQLI
+13 VAWQGVVFWRNRQLTA
-28 SRVGEMYPAAGRIA
+28 RVGGMYPAPGSVA
-42 VQPIAVPVAEPLNL
+42 VQPIPF
-56 GASSEWQLMATPEAA
+56 TAA
-71 PRPTATPTFYDALSA
+71 NPDRNFDVQYDALMTRD
-86 NQASSEFQ
+86 ASPEFG

-100 NEYLLNNRGAAADF
+100 NEYLQNNRGAAADF

-129 DEIQAQVTTPLY
+129 EEIQAQISTPLY

-148 TGAILGLVALVGN
+148 TGAIIGLVSLVGN
-161 PFGEAASGTSFSNT
+161 PFEEVSANPNTDTSFSNG

-182 GVLIAMVGSL
+182 GVLIAMIGSL

-198 LAGNQLLKQ
+198 LAGNHFLKQ
-207 ARAQRDKQKNAY
+207 ARAVRDRHKNAY

-233 DMQAGMS
+233 DMQAGMA
-240 NLKAVLDTFNQDFF
+240 NLKSVLDTFNTEFF

-264 IHEFTPLIVSITD
+264 IHEFTPLIASITD
-277 NVSIQKKFL
+277 NVSVQKRFL

-384 GAQIRQGVDA
+384 GAQIRQGVSE
-394 GVQRMDAELDG
+394 GVHRMDVELDG
-405 RLVELQREAAAAHEQ
+405 RLLELQKEATEAHEQ
-420 WQRHFRQ
+420 WQRHFRE
-427 LNEDNIY
+427 LNQNNVY

-446 LPDQQRRLNTLQEQ
+446 LPMQQQQLNSLQER
-460 QAQQSAQALQR
+460 QASILAQALQR
-471 LEARLANDTKLQQDL
+471 MEARLLADSQLQQAL
-486 LQQVARTN
+486 LQQVDRTN
-494 AVLEKI
+494 KVLEEISK
-500 TQPNWFQRTI
+500 PNWFQRNI

>member
-1 MLILEILLILAL
+1 MLLLEILLILAL
-13 VVWQGVVFTRNRQLI
+13 VAWQAVVFWRNRQLAD
-28 SRVGEMYPAAGRIA
+28 SVGAMYPVAGAVA
-42 VQPIAVPVAEPLNL
+42 VQPIPFTAAH
-56 GASSEWQLMATPEAA
+56 PEKN
-71 PRPTATPTFYDALSA
+71 FDVQYDALITRD
-86 NQASSEFQ
+86 ASPEFG
-94 QIIADT
+94 QIITDT

-114 GILKDISERHAEALD
+114 SILKDISERHAEALD
-129 DEIQAQVTTPLY
+129 EEIQAQIATPLY

-148 TGAILGLVALVGN
+148 TGAILGLVSLVGN
-161 PFGEAASGTSFSNT
+161 PFADAVADPALDTSFSNA

-182 GVLIAMVGSL
+182 GVLIAMIGSL

-207 ARAQRDKQKNAY
+207 ARTRRDRNKNAY

-240 NLKAVLDTFNQDFF
+240 NLKAVLDTFNADFF

-264 IHEFTPLIVSITD
+264 IHEFTPLIASITE
-277 NVSIQKKFL
+277 NVSVQKRFL

-323 ALNNTVTHGAEVA
+323 ALNSTVTHGAEVA

-347 ALEQGLASVPQYL
+347 ALEEGLASVPQYL

-384 GAQIRQGVDA
+384 GAQIRQGVSE
-394 GVQRMDAELDG
+394 GVHRMDVELDG
-405 RLVELQREAAAAHEQ
+405 RLQELQKEASAAHEQ
-420 WQRHFRQ
+420 WQRHFRE
-427 LNEDNIY
+427 LNQNNVY

-446 LPDQQRRLNTLQEQ
+446 LPAQQKDLNTLQER
-460 QAQQSAQALQR
+460 QAALAAQALQR
-471 LEARLANDTKLQQDL
+471 LEVRIAADAALQRSL
-486 LQQVARTN
+486 LEQVERTN
-494 AVLEKI
+494 NVLEEI
-500 TQPNWFQRTI
+500 TRPNWFQRTI

>member
-1 MLILEILLILAL
+1 MLIVEILLVLLL
-13 VVWQGVVFTRNRQLI
+13 VGWQAVVFYRNRLLTI
-28 SRVGEMYPAAGRIA
+28 RVGDMYPVAGQVA
-42 VQPIAVPVAEPLNL
+42 VQPVILPATDAD
-56 GASSEWQLMATPEAA
+56 GASS
-71 PRPTATPTFYDALSA
+71 FSNYDALIA
-86 NQASSEFQ
+86 GRASTEFSL
-94 QIIADT
+94 IVNDT
-100 NEYLLNNRGAAADF
+100 NEYLLNNHGAAADF
-114 GILKDISERHAEALD
+114 GILKDISERHAESLD
-129 DEIQAQVTTPLY
+129 EEIQAQISTPLY

-148 TGAILGLVALVGN
+148 TGAILGLLSLVGN
-161 PFGEAASGTSFSNT
+161 PFAEASANPATDTSFSNG

-182 GVLIAMVGSL
+182 GVLIAMIGSL

-207 ARAQRDKQKNAY
+207 ARAQRDRHKNAY

-233 DMQAGMS
+233 DMQTGMS
-240 NLKAVLDTFNQDFF
+240 NLKAVLDTFNTDFF
-254 SQIQNDFFSK
+254 SKIQNDFFSK
-264 IHEFTPLIVSITD
+264 ISEFTPLIASVTENIS
-277 NVSIQKKFL
+277 VQKRFL
-286 EQLEKIGYS
+286 EKLEQIGYS
-295 ELANATIKVF
+295 ELANATVKVF

-336 QVITALLNRLT
+336 QVIVSLLNRLT
-347 ALEQGLASVPQYL
+347 SLEQGLASVPQYL

-371 AFFSQHGKLLADL
+371 AFFSQHGKLLADI
-384 GAQIRQGVDA
+384 GAQIRQGVDQ

-405 RLVELQREAAAAHEQ
+405 RLAELQQEATAAHEQ

-427 LNEDNIY
+427 LNDNNVY

-441 NPFTQ
+441 NPFAQ
-446 LPDQQRRLNTLQEQ
+446 LPEQQRALNVLQEQ
-460 QAQQSAQALQR
+460 QAQLSAQALQR

-500 TQPNWFQRTI
+500 TQPNWFQRTV

>member
-1 MLILEILLILAL
+1 MLLIEIVLIMAL
-13 VVWQGVVFTRNRQLI
+13 VAWQALVFWRNRQLTD
-28 SRVGEMYPAAGRIA
+28 RVEAMYPVVGAVG
-42 VQPIAVPVAEPLNL
+42 VQPIPFTSAN
-56 GASSEWQLMATPEAA
+56 PEKN
-71 PRPTATPTFYDALSA
+71 FDVQYDALITRD
-86 NQASSEFQ
+86 ASPEFG
-94 QIIADT
+94 QIIVDT

-129 DEIQAQVTTPLY
+129 EEIQAQVATPLY

-148 TGAILGLVALVGN
+148 TGAILGLVSLVGN
-161 PFGEAASGTSFSNT
+161 PFADVVADPAKDTSFSNG

-182 GVLIAMVGSL
+182 GVLIAMIGSL

-207 ARAQRDKQKNAY
+207 ARAVRDRNKNAY

-240 NLKAVLDTFNQDFF
+240 NLKSVLDTFNTDFF

-264 IHEFTPLIVSITD
+264 IHEFTPLIASITE
-277 NVSIQKKFL
+277 NVSVQKRFL

-323 ALNNTVTHGAEVA
+323 ALNNTVNHGAEVA

-384 GAQIRQGVDA
+384 GAQIRQGVSE
-394 GVQRMDAELDG
+394 GVHRMDVELDG
-405 RLVELQREAAAAHEQ
+405 RLLELQHEATEAHEQ
-420 WQRHFRQ
+420 WQRHFRE
-427 LNEDNIY
+427 LNHNNVY

-446 LPDQQRRLNTLQEQ
+446 LPATQRDLNALQEK
-460 QAQQSAQALQR
+460 QAALSAQAMQR
-471 LEARLANDTKLQQDL
+471 MEARLLADTQLQQQL
-486 LQQVARTN
+486 MQQVARTN
-494 AVLEKI
+494 TVLEELTK
-500 TQPNWFQRTI
+500 PNWFQRTV

>member
-1 MLILEILLILAL
+1 MLFIEILLILAL
-13 VVWQGVVFTRNRQLI
+13 VAWQAVVFWRNRTLI
-28 SRVGEMYPAAGRIA
+28 ERVQGMYPAAGSVG
-42 VQPIAVPVAEPLNL
+42 VQPIPYSAAN
-56 GASSEWQLMATPEAA
+56 PEKN
-71 PRPTATPTFYDALSA
+71 FEVHYDALITRD
-86 NQASSEFQ
+86 ASPEFG

-100 NEYLLNNRGAAADF
+100 NEYLQNNRGAAADF

-129 DEIQAQVTTPLY
+129 EEIQAQIATPLY

-161 PFGEAASGTSFSNT
+161 PFAEVSANPNTDTSFSNN

-182 GVLIAMVGSL
+182 GVLIAMIGSL
-192 FGLAFT
+192 IGLAFT

-207 ARAQRDKQKNAY
+207 ARAVRDRHMNAY

-240 NLKAVLDTFNQDFF
+240 NLKSVLDTFNAEFF

-264 IHEFTPLIVSITD
+264 IHEFTPLIASITE
-277 NVSIQKKFL
+277 NVSVQKRFL

-323 ALNNTVTHGAEVA
+323 ALNTTVTHSTEAA
-336 QVITALLNRLT
+336 QTIGSLLNRLT

-371 AFFSQHGKLLADL
+371 AFFSQHGKLLADI
-384 GAQIRQGVDA
+384 GAQIRQGVSE
-394 GVQRMDAELDG
+394 GVHRMDQELDS
-405 RLVELQREAAAAHEQ
+405 RLQELQREATEAHEQ
-420 WQRHFRQ
+420 WQRHFRE
-427 LNEDNIY
+427 LNHNNIY

-446 LPDQQRRLNTLQEQ
+446 LPAQQKDLNVLQER
-460 QAQQSAQALQR
+460 QAAQAAQALQR
-471 LEARLANDTKLQQDL
+471 LEVRIAADAALQRSL
-486 LQQVARTN
+486 LEQIERTN
-494 AVLEKI
+494 RVLEEI
-500 TQPNWFQRTI
+500 TKPNWFQRTI

>member
-1 MLILEILLILAL
+1 MLLIEIALVLAL
-13 VVWQGVVFTRNRQLI
+13 VAWQAVVFWRNRQLTD
-28 SRVGEMYPAAGRIA
+28 RVGAMYPPAGMVA
-42 VQPIAVPVAEPLNL
+42 VQPIPFTAANPDKNFAVH
-56 GASSEWQLMATPEAA
+56 
-71 PRPTATPTFYDALSA
+71 YDALMTRD
-86 NQASSEFQ
+86 ASPEFN

-100 NEYLLNNRGAAADF
+100 NEYLQNNRGAAADF

-129 DEIQAQVTTPLY
+129 EEIQAQIATPLY

-148 TGAILGLVALVGN
+148 TGAILGLVSLVGN
-161 PFGEAASGTSFSNT
+161 PFADAAADPAADTSFSNT

-182 GVLIAMVGSL
+182 GVLIAMIGSL

-207 ARAQRDKQKNAY
+207 ARAARDRNINAY
-219 YTFLQKALL
+219 YTYLQKALL

-240 NLKAVLDTFNQDFF
+240 NLKAVLDTFNTDFF
-254 SQIQNDFFSK
+254 SKIQNDFFSK
-264 IHEFTPLIVSITD
+264 IHEFTPLIASITE
-277 NVSIQKKFL
+277 NVSVQKRFL

-310 SAQTFEKFLGYQQ
+310 SAQTFEKFLGYQH

-347 ALEQGLASVPQYL
+347 ALEEGLASVPQYL

-384 GAQIRQGVDA
+384 GAQIRQGVSE
-394 GVQRMDAELDG
+394 GVHRMDVELDG
-405 RLVELQREAAAAHEQ
+405 RLQELQKEASQAHEQ
-420 WQRHFRQ
+420 WQRHFRE
-427 LNEDNIY
+427 LNQNNVY

-441 NPFTQ
+441 NPFSQ
-446 LPDQQRRLNTLQEQ
+446 LPAQQKDLNVLQER
-460 QAQQSAQALQR
+460 QANLAAQALQR
-471 LEARLANDTKLQQDL
+471 MEARLLADAQLQQQL
-486 LQQVARTN
+486 LQQVDRTN
-494 AVLEKI
+494 AVLEKL
-500 TQPNWFQRTI
+500 TQPNWFQRTV

>member
-1 MLILEILLILAL
+1 MLLVEILLILAL
-13 VVWQGVVFTRNRQLI
+13 VAWQGVVFVRNRQLTR
-28 SRVGEMYPAAGRIA
+28 RVEAMYPMPGSVA
-42 VQPIAVPVAEPLNL
+42 VQPIPF
-56 GASSEWQLMATPEAA
+56 TAA
-71 PRPTATPTFYDALSA
+71 NPDRNFDVQYDALMTRD
-86 NQASSEFQ
+86 ASPEFG

-100 NEYLLNNRGAAADF
+100 NEYLQNNRGAAADF

-129 DEIQAQVTTPLY
+129 EEIQAQISTPLY

-148 TGAILGLVALVGN
+148 TGAILGLVSLVGN
-161 PFGEAASGTSFSNT
+161 PFAEAVADPAKDTSFSNG

-182 GVLIAMVGSL
+182 GVLIAMIGSL

-207 ARAQRDKQKNAY
+207 ARAVRDRNKNAY

-233 DMQAGMS
+233 DMQAGMA
-240 NLKAVLDTFNQDFF
+240 NLKSVLDTFNAEFF

-264 IHEFTPLIVSITD
+264 IHEFTPLIASITE
-277 NVSIQKKFL
+277 NVSVQKRFL

-295 ELANATIKVF
+295 ELANATIRVF

-384 GAQIRQGVDA
+384 GAQIRQGVSE
-394 GVQRMDAELDG
+394 GVHRMDQELDG
-405 RLVELQREAAAAHEQ
+405 RLLELQKEATEAHEQ
-420 WQRHFRQ
+420 WQRHFRE
-427 LNEDNIY
+427 LNQNNVY

-446 LPDQQRRLNTLQEQ
+446 LPAQQKDLNVLQER
-460 QAQQSAQALQR
+460 QANLAAQVMQR
-471 LEARLANDTKLQQDL
+471 MEARLLADSQLQQQL
-486 LQQVARTN
+486 LQQVDRTN
-494 AVLEKI
+494 KVLEEI
-500 TQPNWFQRTI
+500 TKPNWFQRNF

>member
-1 MLILEILLILAL
+1 MLIIEILLVLAL
-13 VVWQGVVFTRNRQLI
+13 VAWQAVVFWRNRQLTD
-28 SRVGEMYPAAGRIA
+28 RVAAMYPVAGGVA
-42 VQPIAVPVAEPLNL
+42 VQPIPFTAANPEKNFAV
-56 GASSEWQLMATPEAA
+56 Q
-71 PRPTATPTFYDALSA
+71 YDALITRD
-86 NQASSEFQ
+86 ASPEFG
-94 QIIADT
+94 QIVIDT

-129 DEIQAQVTTPLY
+129 EEIQAQIATPLY

-161 PFGEAASGTSFSNT
+161 PFAEAVADPAKDTSFSNG
-175 DVQHFLG
+175 DVQRFLG
-182 GVLIAMVGSL
+182 GVLIAMIGSL

-207 ARAQRDKQKNAY
+207 ARALRDRHKNAY

-240 NLKAVLDTFNQDFF
+240 NLKAVLDTFNAEFF

-264 IHEFTPLIVSITD
+264 IHEFTPLIASITE
-277 NVSIQKKFL
+277 NVSVQKRFL

-323 ALNNTVTHGAEVA
+323 ALNNTVNHGAEVA
-336 QVITALLNRLT
+336 QVITALLNRLG

-384 GAQIRQGVDA
+384 GAQIRQGVSE
-394 GVQRMDAELDG
+394 GVHRMDVELDG
-405 RLVELQREAAAAHEQ
+405 RLQELQQEATQAHEQ
-420 WQRHFRQ
+420 WQQHFRR
-427 LNEDNIY
+427 LNQDNIY

-446 LPDQQRRLNTLQEQ
+446 LPAQQKDLNTLQER
-460 QAQQSAQALQR
+460 QAAVTAQALQR
-471 LEARLANDTKLQQDL
+471 LEVRIAADAALQGSL
-486 LQQVARTN
+486 LEQVQRTN

-500 TQPNWFQRTI
+500 TQPNWFQRAV

>member
-1 MLILEILLILAL
+1 MLLLEIILILAL
-13 VVWQGVVFTRNRQLI
+13 VAWQALVFLRNRQLTA
-28 SRVGEMYPAAGRIA
+28 RVQALYPPAGAVA
-42 VQPIAVPVAEPLNL
+42 VQPITFTAA
-56 GASSEWQLMATPEAA
+56 QPEKN
-71 PRPTATPTFYDALSA
+71 FDIQYDALIA
-86 NQASSEFQ
+86 RDASPEFG
-94 QIIADT
+94 QIITDT

-129 DEIQAQVTTPLY
+129 EEIQAQIATPLY

-148 TGAILGLVALVGN
+148 TGAILGLLALVGN
-161 PFGEAASGTSFSNT
+161 PFAEADPAKDTSFSNT

-182 GVLIAMVGSL
+182 GVLIAMIGSL

-198 LAGNQLLKQ
+198 LAGNQLLKM
-207 ARAQRDKQKNAY
+207 ARAARDRHKNAY

-240 NLKAVLDTFNQDFF
+240 NLKSVLDTFNAEFF

-264 IHEFTPLIVSITD
+264 IHEFTPLIASITE
-277 NVSIQKKFL
+277 NVSVQKRFL

-323 ALNNTVTHGAEVA
+323 ALNTTVTHSNEAA
-336 QVITALLNRLT
+336 QTIGALLNRLT

-384 GAQIRQGVDA
+384 GAQIRQGVSE
-394 GVQRMDAELDG
+394 GVHRMDTELDG
-405 RLVELQREAAAAHEQ
+405 RLQELQQEASAAHEQ
-420 WQRHFRQ
+420 WQQHFRR
-427 LNEDNIY
+427 LNQDNIY

-446 LPDQQRRLNTLQEQ
+446 LPAQQKDLNVLQER
-460 QAQQSAQALQR
+460 QASLAAQAMQR
-471 LEARLANDTKLQQDL
+471 MEARLLADAQLQQQL
-486 LQQVARTN
+486 LQQVDRTN
-494 AVLEKI
+494 KVLEEI
-500 TQPNWFQRTI
+500 TKPNWFQRTV

>member
-1 MLILEILLILAL
+1 MLLVEIVLVLAL
-13 VVWQGVVFTRNRQLI
+13 VVWQGVVFWRNRQLTA
-28 SRVGEMYPAAGRIA
+28 RVGAMYPAAGAVA
-42 VQPIAVPVAEPLNL
+42 VQPIPF
-56 GASSEWQLMATPEAA
+56 TAA
-71 PRPTATPTFYDALSA
+71 NPDRNFDVQYDALMTR
-86 NQASSEFQ
+86 NASPEFN
-94 QIIADT
+94 QIITDT

-129 DEIQAQVTTPLY
+129 EEIQAQISTPLY

-148 TGAILGLVALVGN
+148 TGAILGLVSLVGN
-161 PFGEAASGTSFSNT
+161 PFAEAAADPAKDTSFSNG

-182 GVLIAMVGSL
+182 GVLIAMIGSL

-207 ARAQRDKQKNAY
+207 ARAGRDRNKNAY

-233 DMQAGMS
+233 DMQAGMA
-240 NLKAVLDTFNQDFF
+240 NLKSVLDTFNAEFF

-264 IHEFTPLIVSITD
+264 IHEFTPLIASITD
-277 NVSIQKKFL
+277 NVSVQKRFL

-384 GAQIRQGVDA
+384 GAQIRQGVSE
-394 GVQRMDAELDG
+394 GVHRMDVELDG
-405 RLVELQREAAAAHEQ
+405 RLLELQKEATEAHEQ
-420 WQRHFRQ
+420 WQRHFRE
-427 LNEDNIY
+427 LNQNNVY

-446 LPDQQRRLNTLQEQ
+446 LPVQQQQLNSLQER
-460 QAQQSAQALQR
+460 QASVLAQAMQR
-471 LEARLANDTKLQQDL
+471 MEARLQADSQLQQAL
-486 LQQVARTN
+486 LQQVDRTN
-494 AVLEKI
+494 KVLEEI
-500 TQPNWFQRTI
+500 TRPNWFQRNI

>member
-1 MLILEILLILAL
+1 MLIIEILLVLAL
-13 VVWQGVVFTRNRQLI
+13 VAWQAVVFWRNRQLTD
-28 SRVGEMYPAAGRIA
+28 RVAAMYPVAGGVA
-42 VQPIAVPVAEPLNL
+42 VQPIPFTAANPEKNFAV
-56 GASSEWQLMATPEAA
+56 Q
-71 PRPTATPTFYDALSA
+71 YDALITRD
-86 NQASSEFQ
+86 ASPEFG
-94 QIIADT
+94 QIVIDT

-129 DEIQAQVTTPLY
+129 EEIQAQIATPLY

-148 TGAILGLVALVGN
+148 VGAILGLVALVGN
-161 PFGEAASGTSFSNT
+161 PFAEAVADPAKDTSFSNG
-175 DVQHFLG
+175 DVQRFLG
-182 GVLIAMVGSL
+182 GVLIAMIGSL

-207 ARAQRDKQKNAY
+207 ARALRDRHKNAY

-240 NLKAVLDTFNQDFF
+240 NLKAVLDTFNAEFF

-264 IHEFTPLIVSITD
+264 IHEFTPLIASITE
-277 NVSIQKKFL
+277 NVSVHKRFL

-323 ALNNTVTHGAEVA
+323 ALNNTVNHGAEVA
-336 QVITALLNRLT
+336 QVITALLNRLG
-347 ALEQGLASVPQYL
+347 ALEQGLVSVPQYL

-384 GAQIRQGVDA
+384 GAQIRQGVSE
-394 GVQRMDAELDG
+394 GVHRMDVELDG
-405 RLVELQREAAAAHEQ
+405 RLQELQQEATQAHEQ
-420 WQRHFRQ
+420 WQQHFRR
-427 LNEDNIY
+427 LNQDNIY

-446 LPDQQRRLNTLQEQ
+446 LPAQQKDLNTLQER
-460 QAQQSAQALQR
+460 QAAVTAQALQR
-471 LEARLANDTKLQQDL
+471 LEVRIAADAALQGSL
-486 LQQVARTN
+486 LEQVQRTN

-500 TQPNWFQRTI
+500 TQPNWFQRAV

>member
-1 MLILEILLILAL
+1 MLLLEIILILAL
-13 VVWQGVVFTRNRQLI
+13 VAWQALVFLRNRQLTA
-28 SRVGEMYPAAGRIA
+28 RVQALYPPAGAVA
-42 VQPIAVPVAEPLNL
+42 VQPITFTAA
-56 GASSEWQLMATPEAA
+56 QPEKN
-71 PRPTATPTFYDALSA
+71 FDIQYDALIA
-86 NQASSEFQ
+86 RDASPEFS
-94 QIIADT
+94 QIITDT

-129 DEIQAQVTTPLY
+129 EEIQAQIATPLY

-148 TGAILGLVALVGN
+148 TGAILGLLALVGN
-161 PFGEAASGTSFSNT
+161 PFAEADPAKDTSFSNT

-182 GVLIAMVGSL
+182 GVLIAMIGSL

-198 LAGNQLLKQ
+198 LAGNQLLKM
-207 ARAQRDKQKNAY
+207 ARAARDRHKNAY

-240 NLKAVLDTFNQDFF
+240 NLKSVLDTFNAEFF

-264 IHEFTPLIVSITD
+264 IHEFTPLIASITE
-277 NVSIQKKFL
+277 NVSVQKRFL

-323 ALNNTVTHGAEVA
+323 ALNTTVTHSNEAA
-336 QVITALLNRLT
+336 QTIGALLNRLT
-347 ALEQGLASVPQYL
+347 ALEQGLVSVPQYL

-384 GAQIRQGVDA
+384 GAQIRQGVSE
-394 GVQRMDAELDG
+394 GVHRMDTELDG
-405 RLVELQREAAAAHEQ
+405 RLQELQQEASAAHEQ
-420 WQRHFRQ
+420 WQQHFRR
-427 LNEDNIY
+427 LNQDNIY

-446 LPDQQRRLNTLQEQ
+446 LPAQQKDLNVLQER
-460 QAQQSAQALQR
+460 QASLAAQAMQR
-471 LEARLANDTKLQQDL
+471 MEARLLADAQLQQQL
-486 LQQVARTN
+486 LQQVDRTN
-494 AVLEKI
+494 KVLEEI
-500 TQPNWFQRTI
+500 TKPNWFQRTV

>member
-1 MLILEILLILAL
+1 MAWQAL
-13 VVWQGVVFTRNRQLI
+13 VFLRNRQLTA
-28 SRVGEMYPAAGRIA
+28 RVQALYPPAGAVA
-42 VQPIAVPVAEPLNL
+42 VQPITFTAA
-56 GASSEWQLMATPEAA
+56 QPEKN
-71 PRPTATPTFYDALSA
+71 FDIQYDALIA
-86 NQASSEFQ
+86 RDASPEFS
-94 QIIADT
+94 QIITDT

-129 DEIQAQVTTPLY
+129 EEIQAQIATPLY

-148 TGAILGLVALVGN
+148 TGAILGLLALVGN
-161 PFGEAASGTSFSNT
+161 PFAEADPAKDTSFSNT

-182 GVLIAMVGSL
+182 GVLIAMIGSL

-198 LAGNQLLKQ
+198 LAGNQLLKM
-207 ARAQRDKQKNAY
+207 ARAARDRHKNAY

-240 NLKAVLDTFNQDFF
+240 NLKSVLDTFNAEFF

-264 IHEFTPLIVSITD
+264 IHEFTPLIASITE
-277 NVSIQKKFL
+277 NVSVQKRFL

-323 ALNNTVTHGAEVA
+323 ALNTTVTHSNEAA
-336 QVITALLNRLT
+336 QTIGALLNRLT

-384 GAQIRQGVDA
+384 GAQIRQGVSE
-394 GVQRMDAELDG
+394 GVHRMDTELDG
-405 RLVELQREAAAAHEQ
+405 RLQELQQEASAAHEQ
-420 WQRHFRQ
+420 WQQHFRR
-427 LNEDNIY
+427 LNQDNIY

-446 LPDQQRRLNTLQEQ
+446 LPAQQKDLNVLQER
-460 QAQQSAQALQR
+460 QASLAAQAMQR
-471 LEARLANDTKLQQDL
+471 MEARLLADAQLQQQL
-486 LQQVARTN
+486 LQQVDRTN
-494 AVLEKI
+494 KVLEEI
-500 TQPNWFQRTI
+500 TKPNWFQRTV

>member
-1 MLILEILLILAL
+1 MLLLEIILILAL
-13 VVWQGVVFTRNRQLI
+13 VAWQALVFLRNRQLTA
-28 SRVGEMYPAAGRIA
+28 RVQALYPPAGAVA
-42 VQPIAVPVAEPLNL
+42 VQPITFTAA
-56 GASSEWQLMATPEAA
+56 QPEKN
-71 PRPTATPTFYDALSA
+71 FDIQYDALIA
-86 NQASSEFQ
+86 RDASPEFG
-94 QIIADT
+94 QIITDT

-129 DEIQAQVTTPLY
+129 EEIQAQIATPLY

-148 TGAILGLVALVGN
+148 TGAILGLLALVGN
-161 PFGEAASGTSFSNT
+161 PFAEADPAKDTSFSNT

-182 GVLIAMVGSL
+182 GVLIAMIGSL

-198 LAGNQLLKQ
+198 LAGNQLLKM
-207 ARAQRDKQKNAY
+207 ARAARDRHKNAY

-240 NLKAVLDTFNQDFF
+240 NLKSVLDTFNAEFF

-264 IHEFTPLIVSITD
+264 IHEFTPLIASITE
-277 NVSIQKKFL
+277 NVSVQKRFL

-323 ALNNTVTHGAEVA
+323 ALNTTVTHSNEAA
-336 QVITALLNRLT
+336 QTIGALLNRLT
-347 ALEQGLASVPQYL
+347 ALEQGLVSVPQYL

-384 GAQIRQGVDA
+384 GAQIRQGVSE
-394 GVQRMDAELDG
+394 GVHRMDTELDG
-405 RLVELQREAAAAHEQ
+405 RLQELQQEASAAHEQ
-420 WQRHFRQ
+420 WQQHFRR
-427 LNEDNIY
+427 LNQDNIY

-446 LPDQQRRLNTLQEQ
+446 LPAQQKDLNVLQER
-460 QAQQSAQALQR
+460 QASLAAQAMQR
-471 LEARLANDTKLQQDL
+471 MEARLLADAQLQQQL
-486 LQQVARTN
+486 LQQVDRTN
-494 AVLEKI
+494 KVLEEI
-500 TQPNWFQRTI
+500 TKPNWFQRTV